1 VVHRPFS
8 GLSGRVTG
16 WAVEWVVQRV
26 VQWVVGGLGGG
37 VVKCSYELPK
47 PERLFA

>member
-1 VVHRPFS
+1 VGGSKGGSV
-8 GLSGRVTG
+8 G
-16 WAVEWVVQRV
+16 
-26 VQWVVGGLGGG
+26 VGGLGGG